1 MRERVKERLRELDI
15 RIVGWV
21 DQWDPL
27 AAQWLFESYPDI
39 EPSELNSAIA
49 LDWFRSLKRDP
60 RNTFYAITS
69 KGGPIGL
76 GAIMAQNPIM
86 RSAECHLFLD
96 GSMMDKGIGRLVAE
110 DTFDT
115 LFENGFESLSISPL
129 RSNTR
134 AINSAK
140 RLGFQESERV
150 VTMTLSRSDWMAKRA
165 PVLEGQKTEG
175 NLGEAH
181 G

>member
-15 RIVGWV
+15 HIVGWV

-49 LDWFRSLKRDP
+49 LDWFRSLKKDP

-69 KGGPIGL
+69 KGNPVGL
-76 GAIMAQNPIM
+76 GAILAQNPM
-86 RSAECHLFLD
+86 LRSAECHLFLD
-96 GSMMDKGIGRLVAE
+96 ESMTDKGVGRLVAE
-110 DTFDT
+110 DTFNT

-129 RSNTR
+129 KSNTR

-140 RLGFQESERV
+140 RLGFEKSDRV
-150 VTMTLSRSDWMAKRA
+150 VTMVLSKSDWAAKKM
-165 PVLEGQKTEG
+165 PVPGRKKADEI
-175 NLGEAH
+175 LGEAH